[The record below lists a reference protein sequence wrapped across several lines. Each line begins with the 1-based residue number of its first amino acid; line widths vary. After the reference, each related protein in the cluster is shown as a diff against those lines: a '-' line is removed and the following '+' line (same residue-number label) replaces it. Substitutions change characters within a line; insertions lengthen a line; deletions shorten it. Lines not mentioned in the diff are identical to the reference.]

1 MFHLCM
7 MTCLTWLLTI
17 SGVFVWAF
25 LLIGGAWMVFR
36 MSRSKA
42 VEKDPLVTP
51 ASPEPLP
58 IVSTSTWESG
68 YTAWFAVAKFVGAL
82 VGVLAL
88 NYFRTVGVCNVTSHF
103 TCLGLLALNIVEA
116 LFRDLE
122 KGRNHIPNA
131 ITALLLIVS
140 LPFVPQLG
148 KFSSLAVETTR
159 TGYFLFPTD
168 PAWTLLYSTWNA
180 AFSYGDNYSWI
191 TRLMLLPP
199 FFVSYYLGYPECW
212 LGARC
217 LSLMGS
223 MVMRATQTSYV
234 YTPGRSPL
242 TPPPGTR
249 QHNPSIYAAWGTFN
263 LALAVLYLTHRAF
276 IGTLIISA

>member
-1 MFHLCM
+1 

-17 SGVFVWAF
+17 SGVFVWVF
-25 LLIGGAWMVFR
+25 LLIGGGWMTFK

-42 VEKDPLVTP
+42 VEKSAQATP

-58 IVSTSTWESG
+58 IGSTSTWESG

-82 VGVLAL
+82 VGVVAL
-88 NYFRTVGVCNVTSHF
+88 NYFRTAGVCNVTSHL

-131 ITALLLIVS
+131 ITALLLLLS
-140 LPFVPQLG
+140 LPFEPQLST
-148 KFSSLAVETTR
+148 FSNLAAETTR
-159 TGYFLFPTD
+159 TDYFLFPTD
-168 PAWTLLYSTWNA
+168 FTWTLLYSTWNA

-199 FFVSYYLGYPECW
+199 FFVSQYLGYSECW

-217 LSLMGS
+217 LSLMCS
-223 MVMRATQTSYV
+223 MVMRATQTSFV
-234 YTPGRSPL
+234 YTPGLSPL
-242 TPPPGTR
+242 TPLVGTI
-249 QHNPSIYAAWGTFN
+249 QHHPSIYAAWGVLNMILT
-263 LALAVLYLTHRAF
+263 VLYYLHRAF
-276 IGTLIISA
+276 HGSVSTPA